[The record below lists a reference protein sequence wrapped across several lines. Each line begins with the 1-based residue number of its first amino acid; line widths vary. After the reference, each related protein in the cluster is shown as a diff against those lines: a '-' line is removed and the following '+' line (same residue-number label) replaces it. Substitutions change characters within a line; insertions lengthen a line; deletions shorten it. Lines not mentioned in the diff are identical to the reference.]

1 MAHPFRMKLPL
12 ALRVCN
18 VIAVL
23 LFTLFSWVQWNDVD
37 PAIYDHPSVLDAA
50 LWGLFY
56 LLIAVLFAVS
66 IFRPIPKWLLI
77 AAAVF
82 CLVEMGRTAPGLY
95 KNLTGDDEFTMTQ
108 ASMSAEDPRVEL
120 TREFFGAVIALVGVG
135 ALAWENRFAGKKSSD
150 A

>member
-1 MAHPFRMKLPL
+1 MKLPL

-23 LFTLFSWVQWNDVD
+23 LFTLFSWLQWNDVD

-56 LLIAVLFAVS
+56 LLIAILFAVS

-135 ALAWENRFAGKKSSD
+135 ALAWENRFAGKKTSD
-150 A
+150 AQQD

>member
-1 MAHPFRMKLPL
+1 MKLPL